1 MKNKSTINSYG
12 KIIIIIC
19 FLISV
24 LAIGFIIVFEL
35 TTYNNVTD
43 EKTVDKLVDLQSI
56 TLAITGIA
64 ISLISVIG
72 TVFSVER
79 EQKYEKIKRS
89 MEEISL
95 QYDESLQDMKKQQDL
110 LRKNSENLE
119 NLLLING
126 MFLDKRKEK
135 LLETACQTSD
145 SMYIKYIYI
154 RTLHNNLKS
163 HDSEEQK
170 SKWCESI
177 IKYGKDLLEANKS
190 ISKYDEFEKTQI
202 YNVIIMIADAYY
214 YSANI
219 SIENCKMNND
229 EKIREYFDWSLYY
242 YNKAEDLFVD
252 KDGYV
257 ANSIGLINY
266 CKYKHFVCLRKEKNI
281 NYLDESIEYYQRAIK
296 QCNFNPVY
304 YNNLGV
310 SYLLKAKG
318 TEKEKYWEMAD
329 NNFKQALRIDNTA
342 TKAAINIADIE
353 IRKIRKT
360 LNLENEPIIL
370 TKCSV
375 EITKEMRDKL
385 DKSYERSKK
394 YFNYASM
401 YNLYFPNV
409 YYKKAQLL
417 VYYLYY
423 NESKMRPENII
434 ETKER
439 ILDLLAYAKKINPT
453 ATGILYIERLFYD
466 YIGDFEASQ
475 KINEEIRGFNKTN
488 AEKWDGLYETLVKE
502 GALK

>member
-24 LAIGFIIVFEL
+24 LAIGFVIVFEL
-35 TTYNNVTD
+35 TTYNNVAD
-43 EKTVDKLVDLQSI
+43 EKIVDKLVDLQSI
-56 TLAITGIA
+56 TLAVTGIA

-89 MEEISL
+89 MEDINV
-95 QYDESLQDMKKQQDL
+95 QYNASICDMKNQQEL
-110 LRKNSENLE
+110 LRKNSESLE

-170 SKWCESI
+170 SEWCESI
-177 IKYGKDLLEANKS
+177 IKHGKDLLEANKS
-190 ISKYDEFEKTQI
+190 ISKYDEFEKTQV

-219 SIENCKMNND
+219 SIENCKMNNNK
-229 EKIREYFDWSLYY
+229 KIQKCFDCSLYY

-252 KDGYV
+252 RDGYV

-266 CKYKHFVCLRKEKNI
+266 CKYKHFIRSKNEKNV
-281 NYLDESIEYYQRAIK
+281 NFLDESIEYYQQAIK
-296 QCNFNPVY
+296 QCNYNPVY

-310 SYLLKAKG
+310 SYMMKAKG
-318 TEKEKYWEMAD
+318 TEKEMYWEMAD
-329 NNFKQALRIDNTA
+329 KNFKQALRIDNTA

-353 IRKIRKT
+353 IRKIRKI
-360 LNLENEPIIL
+360 LDIEDEPIIL
-370 TKCSV
+370 RKCNA
-375 EITKEMRDKL
+375 ELTKEMRDRL
-385 DKSYERSKK
+385 NKSYERSKK

-401 YNLYFPNV
+401 YNLYFANV

-423 NESKMRPENII
+423 KESEMRQEEII
-434 ETKER
+434 EMKER
-439 ILDLLAYAKKINPT
+439 ILDLLANAKKINPT
-453 ATGILYIERLFYD
+453 ASGILYIERLFYD
-466 YIGDFEASQ
+466 YIGNFEVSQ
-475 KINEEIRGFNKTN
+475 KINEEIRKFNKAN
-488 AEKWDGLYETLVKE
+488 AEKWDELYEARNKEETLK
-502 GALK
+502 